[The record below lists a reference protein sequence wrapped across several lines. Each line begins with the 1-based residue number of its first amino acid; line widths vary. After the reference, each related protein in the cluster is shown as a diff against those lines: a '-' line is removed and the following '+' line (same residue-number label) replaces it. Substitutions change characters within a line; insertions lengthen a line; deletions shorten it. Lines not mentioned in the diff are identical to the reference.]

1 MRQPHGG
8 GPVPRQA
15 WRPPLEHRPVSI
27 PPGAGCVTVKDGRVL
42 LLWRHRF
49 ITGSQGWEIPIGKIE
64 AGEDPADSAARE
76 VEEETGWRP
85 GELRPLL
92 RVEPT
97 PGLSDS
103 VHHLY
108 RAVGAKRIG
117 PPEDDFESDRVE
129 WVPLTDIPDL
139 IGRGEVTSGTTLAAL
154 LYTLA
159 SDGLC
164 VP

>member
-1 MRQPHGG
+1 MIRT
-8 GPVPRQA
+8 A
-15 WRPPLEHRPVSI
+15 
-27 PPGAGCVTVKDGRVL
+27 PGAGAVVVDEQQWVL

-49 ITGSQGWEIPIGKIE
+49 ITGSHGWEIPFGKIE

-76 VEEETGWRP
+76 VEEETGCRP

-103 VHHLY
+103 MHHLY
-108 RAVGAKRIG
+108 RADGAKRIG

-129 WVPLTDIPDL
+129 WVPLTDIPDQ

-154 LYTLA
+154 LYTLHAMA
-159 SDGLC
+159 SACPELDLHS
-164 VP
+164 